1 MHEQKGLLNEASAK
15 DIAAI
20 QALEE
25 QQVKLQ
31 TARKQRQLSAAKAKA
46 ANGDLKNTQL
56 AYVKRQH
63 ITVVVELLPDEG
75 HSP

>member
-1 MHEQKGLLNEASAK
+1 MALKAGEFARAEGLLNEASAK

-31 TARKQRQLSAAKAKA
+31 TARKQRYI
-46 ANGDLKNTQL
+46 G
-56 AYVKRQH
+56 
-63 ITVVVELLPDEG
+63 G
-75 HSP
+75 